1 MQRASLRAALALALA
16 VAALAAAPARAQ
28 LDDAAKTK
36 ILSDPGY
43 ASYEAK
49 RSDERNDE
57 TGGTMTIPAKTLA
70 ARATAATAKGPQQTK
85 APSANV
91 PQPAA
96 RNALRPDLKVSMS
109 PDAPGQW
116 P

>member
-28 LDDAAKTK
+28 LDDVAKTK

-70 ARATAATAKGPQQTK
+70 ALALSALALRATADTAKGPQQTK

-96 RNALRPDLKVSMS
+96 RNA
-109 PDAPGQW
+109 
-116 P
+116 